1 MKITNFLASFA
12 RVFFALAITLIS
24 SSSLISCSDSPNP
37 EPDPDHGGGTINELN
52 IDGSPFRISSAQY
65 NSDKYG
71 KGKYELRLGDFKIKK
86 IVPQSNNPQASAQQ
100 EIVLEINAI
109 DNGKQIAMDN
119 SNNEWRFVAPGLECN
134 SGGKLADKG
143 SYMKVT
149 REIGTMKFTIELN
162 VISGGKKVIGKYAGT
177 FKSDKI
183 GSDVQYGFS
192 IDGQN
197 VTSNNI
203 ASLPALKKGTISFD
217 ASTNTLTLNNA
228 DIEGETNHPVI
239 NFSKSG
245 VHFTIKFIG
254 KTSIES
260 KKDIAIAAKNDNAL
274 TIIGEKNASL
284 ELEALNIKFAIIA
297 SKDITLKGD
306 KTNIKSESAVRSEK
320 GKISIAT
327 KCSFE
332 TLRTDG
338 AIQAYNGIEFN
349 KSSYLIT
356 NVEDYKIGK
365 NNENY
370 QTIMDKDGNPL
381 KEVVFIERIN

>member
-12 RVFFALAITLIS
+12 RVVFALAITLIS

-37 EPDPDHGGGTINELN
+37 EPDPDHSGGTINELN

-71 KGKYELRLGDFKIKK
+71 KGKYELRLGDFNIKK
-86 IVPQSNNPQASAQQ
+86 IVPQSTNPQASAQQ
-100 EIVLEINAI
+100 EIVLEINAT

-119 SNNEWRFVAPGLECN
+119 SNNKLRFMAPGLECN
-134 SGGKLADKG
+134 SGGKLAD
-143 SYMKVT
+143 
-149 REIGTMKFTIELN
+149 
-162 VISGGKKVIGKYAGT
+162 
-177 FKSDKI
+177 
-183 GSDVQYGFS
+183 
-192 IDGQN
+192 
-197 VTSNNI
+197 
-203 ASLPALKKGTISFD
+203 
-217 ASTNTLTLNNA
+217 
-228 DIEGETNHPVI
+228 
-239 NFSKSG
+239 
-245 VHFTIKFIG
+245 KFIG

-260 KKDIAIAAKNDNAL
+260 KKDIAIAARNDNAL

-284 ELEALNIKFAIIA
+284 ELEALNTKFAIIA

-306 KTNIKSESAVRSEK
+306 ETNIKSESAVRSEK

-332 TLRTDG
+332 TSRTDG
-338 AIQAYNGIEFN
+338 AIQAYNGIEFD
-349 KSSYLIT
+349 KSSYLIIK
-356 NVEDYKIGK
+356 VEDYKIVK

-381 KEVVFIERIN
+381 KEVVFS